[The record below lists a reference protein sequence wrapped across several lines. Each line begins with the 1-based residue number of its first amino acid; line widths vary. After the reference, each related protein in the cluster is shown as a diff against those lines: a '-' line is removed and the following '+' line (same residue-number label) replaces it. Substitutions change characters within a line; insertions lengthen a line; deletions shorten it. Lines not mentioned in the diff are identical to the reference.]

1 MSLRTKV
8 FMTRKMVKLMGKKR
22 GMIQLFDDK
31 GRVVPCTVIEVEP
44 NVVTQVKTEE
54 TDGYNAIQL
63 GFEEIKTKDP
73 RTVER
78 RVSKPLLGHFK
89 KSSVT
94 PRRYLSESRLENAND
109 YAVGQVVG
117 LDALGEV
124 DFVDA
129 IAVSKGKGY
138 QGVIK
143 RHNFAGGPAS
153 HGSGFHRHGGS
164 TGMRSTPGRC
174 LPGQKMAG
182 HMGSEQKTVQNLRVV
197 SVDAAENIIVVEGA
211 VPGARNGL
219 VYISPAIKRQ
229 SKVKK

>member
-1 MSLRTKV
+1 
-8 FMTRKMVKLMGKKR
+8 MTRKMVKLMGKKR

-94 PRRYLSESRLENAND
+94 PRRYLLESRLDNVGD

-117 LDALGEV
+117 LEALQEV
-124 DFVDA
+124 EFVDA

-174 LPGQKMAG
+174 LPRQKMAG
-182 HMGSEQKTVQNLRVV
+182 HMGSEQKTIQNLRVV
-197 SVDAAENIIVVEGA
+197 SVDAAENIIVVEGS
-211 VPGARNGL
+211 VPGARDGL
-219 VYISPAIKRQ
+219 VFISPAIKRQ
-229 SKVKK
+229 PRAKK

>member
-1 MSLRTKV
+1 
-8 FMTRKMVKLMGKKR
+8 MTRKMVKLMGKKR

-94 PRRYLSESRLENAND
+94 PRRYLLESRLDNVSD

-117 LDALGEV
+117 LETLQEV
-124 DFVDA
+124 EFVDA
-129 IAVSKGKGY
+129 IAISKGKGY

-174 LPGQKMAG
+174 LPRQKMAG
-182 HMGSEQKTVQNLRVV
+182 HMGSEQKTIQNLRVV
-197 SVDAAENIIVVEGA
+197 SVDAAENIIVVEGS
-211 VPGARNGL
+211 VPGARDGL
-219 VYISPAIKRQ
+219 VFISPAIKRQ
-229 SKVKK
+229 PRAKK